1 MTDEELDRIEQVLN
15 EATPGPWKCW
25 KKPTELDPSVVIAT
39 DVFIFR
45 TLGGNDEA
53 NAEFIIEAREAV
65 PKLIA
70 EIKRLRKEEKT

>member
-39 DVFIFR
+39 DVEEKRRI
-45 TLGGNDEA
+45 TLGDIVAAG
-53 NAEFIIEAREAV
+53 RV
-65 PKLIA
+65 G
-70 EIKRLRKEEKT
+70 KERGGAIGQRYGSGIL